1 MKQRTRGHRVRTTET
16 EQGVTHKRTQEIPEN
31 AVMNDYHMAIE
42 NEVPNSS
49 DTDTIKKERMMDKRE

>member
-1 MKQRTRGHRVRTTET
+1 
-16 EQGVTHKRTQEIPEN
+16 VTHKRTQEIPEN